1 MIRKA
6 TIVAFITAYT
16 AISVNGIDARE
27 NNRHKP
33 GCNTYKCDRRTMKKA
48 HKKTLK
54 RWKKTVRPYRGWLR
68 STGNCET
75 RGLPNHGYTA
85 NTGNG
90 FYGRY
95 QFTMSSWR
103 AVGGRGMP
111 HQAAPIEQDVR
122 AVRLLWKQGRGA
134 WPVCG

>member
-16 AISVNGIDARE
+16 AVSVNVLDARE
-27 NNRHKP
+27 RDRHKP
-33 GCNTYKCDRRTMKKA
+33 GCNTYKCDRRMAKKA
-48 HKKTLK
+48 HKKTVK
-54 RWKKTVRPYRGWLR
+54 RWKKIVRPYRGWLYNTR
-68 STGNCET
+68 QCESNG
-75 RGLPNHGYTA
+75 RYYIS
-85 NTGNG
+85 TGNG
-90 FYGRY
+90 FYGAY

-111 HQAAPIEQDVR
+111 HQAPPIEQDVR